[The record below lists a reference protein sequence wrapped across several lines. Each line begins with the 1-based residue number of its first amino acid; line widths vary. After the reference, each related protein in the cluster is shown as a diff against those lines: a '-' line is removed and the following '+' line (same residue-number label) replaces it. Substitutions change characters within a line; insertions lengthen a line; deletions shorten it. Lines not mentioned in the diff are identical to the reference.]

1 MSTQISGNKSRI
13 VGRRS
18 GNFVYDSAMEII
30 EEKIAYSING
40 RRMKNVNSVYIYK
53 LKSKQIEEQYKK
65 QNS

>member
-40 RRMKNVNSVYIYK
+40 RCMKNVNSVYIYK

>member
-53 LKSKQIEEQYKK
+53 LKSK
-65 QNS
+65 